1 VSPPDKSGTKEAS
14 SGGSTRLLLAVLISA
29 VFVSVLNS
37 SMVNVVVP
45 SIQEE
50 FGASEGQVGWIITG
64 YLLVYAVGIPLYG
77 RVSDLFS
84 LRWTFCLGLLVFA
97 AGSLF
102 CALAPNLLLLVL
114 GRIVQAAGGAAIPA
128 LATASVAKVLAP
140 GDRGTALGL
149 IFSSVGIGAAVGPIL
164 GGVVETVAGW
174 QTLFLGTLLLAL
186 IVLPIA
192 FRELPHTER
201 SDDRSFDLPGGVLLA
216 LAAGLF
222 LFGITQGEVAGFDSA
237 SSWGSFVG
245 SALAAAGFT
254 RRITTAPHPFVSP
267 SLFRNTGFV
276 AAVAVGF
283 FSMLA
288 NVSCLV
294 IIPLLISTVNELPS
308 SAAALALTP
317 GAIALAILSP
327 FAGRLSDRVG
337 MRPLIFAG
345 LAVMLLS
352 ALFLSTFAAGASPI
366 VVSAGMLG
374 VGAGFAFA
382 NSPTTNAA
390 AAALPQAEAG
400 VGLGIYQG
408 LFFLGGGTGPAV
420 VGTFLAARREAG
432 ADALN
437 PLYALDAASFSDAFL
452 IIAVALVLAFAAS
465 LKVQENGKQPPD
477 KAGRIE
483 AVPAAETESRT
494 GDEDGQ
500 PASWADPPD
509 AAKRGR
515 GGTVEADALTL
526 TIEQEVL
533 RWPGV
538 TATPGR
544 FGATAFRYGDREIG
558 HLHRRDRIVDL
569 PVTPEIREELL
580 ARDRATPQLGGVEGY
595 VSYPILDREDVS
607 VVLEIL
613 GWNYDRAR
621 DAASQEELEA
631 ET

>member
-1 VSPPDKSGTKEAS
+1 MSSPDKSGNREES

-97 AGSLF
+97 VGSLF
-102 CALAPNLLLLVL
+102 CALAPNLLLLVF

-149 IFSSVGIGAAVGPIL
+149 IFSSVGIGAAAGPVL

-174 QTLFLGTLLLAL
+174 QALFYGTLLLTL
-186 IVLPIA
+186 IVIPIA

-201 SDDRSFDLPGGVLLA
+201 SDDRSFDLPGGILLA

-222 LFGITQGEVAGFDSA
+222 LFGITQGQVAGFGSV

-245 SALAAAGFT
+245 AALAAVGFA
-254 RRITTAPHPFVSP
+254 RRITSAPHPFVSP
-267 SLFRNTGFV
+267 DLFRNTGFV

-294 IIPLLISTVNELPS
+294 IIPLLISTVNELS
-308 SAAALALTP
+308 SGAAALALTP

-327 FAGRLSDRVG
+327 FAGRLSDRLG

-400 VGLGIYQG
+400 VRLGIYQG
-408 LFFLGGGTGPAV
+408 IFFLGGGTGPAV
-420 VGTFLAARREAG
+420 VGSFLAARRAAG
-432 ADALN
+432 TDALN
-437 PLYALDAASFSDAFL
+437 PLYGLNAEAFSDAFL
-452 IIAVALVLAFAAS
+452 IIAAALALAFAAS
-465 LKVQENGKQPPD
+465 LKVQENGKQPPT
-477 KAGRIE
+477 KAGRPE
-483 AVPAAETESRT
+483 AVPAAETETRT
-494 GDEDGQ
+494 GGEDGQ
-500 PASWADPPD
+500 PAS
-509 AAKRGR
+509 
-515 GGTVEADALTL
+515 
-526 TIEQEVL
+526 
-533 RWPGV
+533 
-538 TATPGR
+538 
-544 FGATAFRYGDREIG
+544 
-558 HLHRRDRIVDL
+558 
-569 PVTPEIREELL
+569 
-580 ARDRATPQLGGVEGY
+580 
-595 VSYPILDREDVS
+595 
-607 VVLEIL
+607 
-613 GWNYDRAR
+613 
-621 DAASQEELEA
+621 
-631 ET
+631 